1 MRANID
7 DVAKKAGVSI
17 STVSRVLNGK
27 VKVSE
32 KFKESVLAAASE
44 LEYNPSQAART
55 LALKKSN
62 LIGIIIPDVSNSF
75 YSKMLSA
82 IEDEASLHGYRI
94 ILCCIQ
100 ENIEKEIKYVR
111 LLKQMYVDGLLLMHE
126 KGNDKSK
133 EVLNNCDF
141 PIVQASVFIEGL
153 NNSVSLNVND
163 HKASYEAVKY
173 LIDRGHRKI
182 AMITGDMVDRTS
194 GQLRYE
200 GYLEALSDNDIIL
213 NPDFVKQ
220 GNYTYDIGYEC
231 MKELLSRKVIPS
243 AVFAAC
249 DEMAIGA
256 ESAAMDLGY
265 LVPQDISVVGFDNIE
280 LSKMVRPSLTTVA
293 QSANLIGRLA
303 IKSIINSNGSKKN
316 YLKIDDKVFTINNN
330 RVDTPYK
337 LIERNSVT
345 TI

>member
-1 MRANID
+1 MSANIE

-17 STVSRVLNGK
+17 STVSRVFNGK
-27 VKVSE
+27 VKVSD
-32 KFKESVLAAASE
+32 KLKESVLTVARD
-44 LEYNPSQAART
+44 LEYNPSQAARS

-62 LIGIIIPDVSNSF
+62 LIGIIVPDVSNSF

-111 LLKQMYVDGLLLMHE
+111 LLKQMYVDGIILMHE
-126 KGNDKSK
+126 KINEKSK

-141 PIVQASVFIEGL
+141 PIVQASIFIEGL

-163 HKASYEAVKY
+163 YNASYEAVKY
-173 LIDRGHRKI
+173 LIDKGHRKI

-194 GQLRYE
+194 GQLRYD
-200 GYLEALSDNDIIL
+200 GYLAALSDNSIDVNL
-213 NPDFVKQ
+213 NFVKQ

-231 MKELLSRKVIPS
+231 MKELLSRKIIPS

-256 ESAAMDLGY
+256 QSAAMDLGY
-265 LVPQDISVVGFDNIE
+265 LVPEDISIVGFDNIE
-280 LSKMVRPSLTTVA
+280 LSKMIRPSLTTVG

-303 IKSIINSNGSKKN
+303 IKSIINSNGNNKN
-316 YLKIDDKVFTINNN
+316 YLKMDDKVFTIINN
-330 RVDTPYK
+330 RIETPYK

-345 TI
+345 KI